1 MVGDVLVWFVGGWQ
15 ETESSAAGPRCFLVF
30 FPVLGSAEINGIR
43 DREAR
48 CEAALDRLSDGLT
61 SSGVHGRA

>member
-1 MVGDVLVWFVGGWQ
+1 MPFGLL
-15 ETESSAAGPRCFLVF
+15 PR
-30 FPVLGSAEINGIR
+30 LGSAEINGIR

-61 SSGVHGRA
+61 SSGVHGRPRSGVVKQRPRCRLRAGLQL